1 MLNHPFITQYFP
13 NATSCLIRPDNNA
26 QYKVFVVS
34 KDHPSNW
41 SPIMTEVNYGLNLNN
56 YYNIG
61 NQNNV
66 VYYTQSYKQNDYD
79 NLFQKYNDLRREYTQ
94 LKIAGYS
101 SYDLDNLRRELKEK
115 EEKINQLLGNNTNY
129 NTNYNT
135 SYTVINNG
143 YNANVLET
151 TYNDLKNE
159 NYNLKNKLNM
169 YQTHYNT
176 QSSPLFI
183 DNDLNNLRN
192 SIQQNNKYEFSN
204 ALTQLR
210 TNLDNATLNNYN
222 TIIMM
227 KDQEIERYK
236 EQERL
241 RRERERIYMSSL
253 INQYD
258 QTLTLG
264 EQENQQLKMRL
275 RELQGYFI

>member
-1 MLNHPFITQYFP
+1 
-13 NATSCLIRPDNNA
+13 
-26 QYKVFVVS
+26 
-34 KDHPSNW
+34 
-41 SPIMTEVNYGLNLNN
+41 
-56 YYNIG
+56 
-61 NQNNV
+61 
-66 VYYTQSYKQNDYD
+66 
-79 NLFQKYNDLRREYTQ
+79 
-94 LKIAGYS
+94 
-101 SYDLDNLRRELKEK
+101 
-115 EEKINQLLGNNTNY
+115 
-129 NTNYNT
+129 
-135 SYTVINNG
+135 VINNG